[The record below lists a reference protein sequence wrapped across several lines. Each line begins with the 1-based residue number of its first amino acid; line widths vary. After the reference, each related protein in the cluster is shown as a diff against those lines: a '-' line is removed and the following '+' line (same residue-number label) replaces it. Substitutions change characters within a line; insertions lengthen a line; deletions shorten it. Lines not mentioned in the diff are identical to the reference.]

1 MKPSR
6 EGVEVFENMTQIFD
20 ALGVDREE
28 YLKDLGA
35 SRKEL
40 PEVCTN
46 CDRREDK
53 ESGVHFRACSKC
65 RKIGRLVL
73 YCSE

>member
-6 EGVEVFENMTQIFD
+6 EGVEAFENMTQIYD
-20 ALGVDREE
+20 ALGVDREA

-35 SRKEL
+35 TRKEFK
-40 PEVCTN
+40 EICTS
-46 CDRREDK
+46 CSTREDK
-53 ESGVHFRACSKC
+53 ERGIQFRACSKC